1 MYMVRKIK
9 VVNVYD
15 IEPETNEEANDPTSD
30 DQIAEQ
36 ASEHD
41 NQQVEPTT
49 EASEAKTDV
58 PNEVPTEK
66 PNPKPMLNMPTTT
79 KILQQVECQACKRKM
94 SAKTLKY
101 NHAQYCTA
109 REREEKPDDIP
120 IPNLEIKNGEHLK
133 NKASLPVKK
142 GKLKRS
148 KPMSREVAESAAKAT
163 PSTPALPPQTP
174 QMDQSFQY
182 KMRERTQQKEAKYQ
196 VMMSNAF

>member
-1 MYMVRKIK
+1 MVRKIK

-15 IEPETNEEANDPTSD
+15 IEPEANEEASEPTSD
-30 DQIAEQ
+30 DAAAEQ
-36 ASEHD
+36 TTKTA
-41 NQQVEPTT
+41 EPAN
-49 EASEAKTDV
+49 EASEAKTDL
-58 PNEVPTEK
+58 PNEVPIEEPAK
-66 PNPKPMLNMPTTT
+66 KPMLNMPTTT

-101 NHAQYCTA
+101 NHAKYCTA

-148 KPMSREVAESAAKAT
+148 KPMSREVAEDAATAT

>member
-1 MYMVRKIK
+1 MVRKIK

-15 IEPETNEEANDPTSD
+15 VEPEANEEASEPTNDD
-30 DQIAEQ
+30 ANAEQ
-36 ASEHD
+36 TTETA
-41 NQQVEPTT
+41 EPSN
-49 EASEAKTDV
+49 EASEAKTDL
-58 PNEVPTEK
+58 PNEVPTDEPAK
-66 PNPKPMLNMPTTT
+66 KPMLNMPTTT

-101 NHAQYCTA
+101 NHAKYCTA
-109 REREEKPDDIP
+109 REREEQPDDIP

-148 KPMSREVAESAAKAT
+148 KPMNREVAEGEAKAP
-163 PSTPALPPQTP
+163 PSTPALPIQTP

-182 KMRERTQQKEAKYQ
+182 KMRERTQQKEAKYK
-196 VMMSNAF
+196 VMISNAF

>member
-15 IEPETNEEANDPTSD
+15 IEPETNEEANEPTSD
-30 DQIAEQ
+30 DQNAEQ

-49 EASEAKTDV
+49 EASETKTDL
-58 PNEVPTEK
+58 PNEVPAEK
-66 PNPKPMLNMPTTT
+66 PNPKPMLNMPTTQ

-94 SAKTLKY
+94 SAKTLKH
-101 NHAQYCTA
+101 NHTQYCTA
-109 REREEKPDDIP
+109 REREEQPDEIP
-120 IPNLEIKNGEHLK
+120 IPKLETKNGGHLK
-133 NKASLPVKK
+133 NTASLPVKK
-142 GKLKRS
+142 GKLNRS
-148 KPMSREVAESAAKAT
+148 KPITKEVVEGEAKA
-163 PSTPALPPQTP
+163 PALPPQTP

-182 KMRERTQQKEAKYQ
+182 QMRERIQQKEAKYQ

>member
-1 MYMVRKIK
+1 MVRKIK

-15 IEPETNEEANDPTSD
+15 IEPETNEGANEPTSD
-30 DQIAEQ
+30 DPTAGQTTETAEP
-36 ASEHD
+36 A
-41 NQQVEPTT
+41 N
-49 EASEAKTDV
+49 EASEAKTDL
-58 PNEVPTEK
+58 PTEVPTET

-101 NHAQYCTA
+101 NHAKYCTA
-109 REREEKPDDIP
+109 REREEQPDDIP

-148 KPMSREVAESAAKAT
+148 KPMSREVAEDAATAT
-163 PSTPALPPQTP
+163 PSTPALPLQTP